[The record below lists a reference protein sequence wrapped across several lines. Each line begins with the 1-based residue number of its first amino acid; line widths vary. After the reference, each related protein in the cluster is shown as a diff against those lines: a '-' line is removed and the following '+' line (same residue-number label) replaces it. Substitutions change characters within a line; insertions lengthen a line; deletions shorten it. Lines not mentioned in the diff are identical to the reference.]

1 MAKPRTITPRRHL
14 EHPDL
19 FGRPGNHTWLQ
30 PTTPEEYAGLRAAEL
45 QHHFGLALVSLLTE
59 LSEPKSWL
67 EEQAGLA
74 TGRISKVLR
83 GHAQLTFRDVAA
95 IEGIVG
101 PILARL
107 EVSRQPIEDQGL
119 RERFAREP

>member
-1 MAKPRTITPRRHL
+1 VAKPRTITPRRHL

-45 QHHFGLALVSLLTE
+45 QHHFGLALVDRLTE
-59 LSEPKSWL
+59 LGEPKSWL

-83 GHAQLTFRDVAA
+83 GHAQLTLRDIAA
-95 IEGIVG
+95 IEGVMG
-101 PILARL
+101 PILAGL
-107 EVSRQPIEDQGL
+107 QVDHQAIEDSGL
-119 RERFAREP
+119 RELFAREP

>member
-30 PTTPEEYAGLRAAEL
+30 PTTPEEYAGLRAAEV
-45 QHHFGLALVSLLTE
+45 QHHFGLALVSRLIE
-59 LSEPKSWL
+59 LGEPKSWL

-74 TGRISKVLR
+74 AGRISKVLR
-83 GHAQLTFRDVAA
+83 GHAQLTLRDIAA
-95 IEGIVG
+95 IEGVVG
-101 PILARL
+101 PILAGL
-107 EVSRQPIEDQGL
+107 EVTRQPIEDRGL
-119 RERFAREP
+119 RERFALEP

>member
-1 MAKPRTITPRRHL
+1 VAKPRTITPRRHL

-45 QHHFGLALVSLLTE
+45 QHHFGLALVSRLAE
-59 LSEPKSWL
+59 LGVPKSWL

-74 TGRISKVLR
+74 TGRLSKLLR
-83 GHAQLTFRDVAA
+83 GHAQLTLRDVAS
-95 IEGIVG
+95 IEGVAG
-101 PILARL
+101 SILARL
-107 EVSRQPIEDQGL
+107 EVARQTIEDQRL

>member
-45 QHHFGLALVSLLTE
+45 QHHFGLALVSRLTE
-59 LSEPKSWL
+59 LGESKSWL

-74 TGRISKVLR
+74 TGRLSKLLR

-95 IEGIVG
+95 IEGVVG

-107 EVSRQPIEDQGL
+107 EVARQSMDDPGL
-119 RERFAREP
+119 RERFSREP

>member
-30 PTTPEEYAGLRAAEL
+30 PTTPEEYAGLRAAEI
-45 QHHFGLALVSLLTE
+45 QHHFGLALVNRLTE
-59 LSEPKSWL
+59 LGEPKSWL

-83 GHAQLTFRDVAA
+83 GHAQLTLRDVAA
-95 IEGIVG
+95 VEGVVG
-101 PILARL
+101 PILAGL
-107 EVSRQPIEDQGL
+107 EVARQPIKDQGL
-119 RERFAREP
+119 RGRFTRER

>member
-45 QHHFGLALVSLLTE
+45 QHHFGLALVSRLTQ
-59 LSEPKSWL
+59 LGEPKSWL
-67 EEQAGLA
+67 EERAGLA

-83 GHAQLTFRDVAA
+83 GHAQLTLRDIAA
-95 IEGIVG
+95 VEGILG
-101 PILARL
+101 PLLGGLELAR
-107 EVSRQPIEDQGL
+107 EPIEDQGL
-119 RERFAREP
+119 RERFALGP

>member
-45 QHHFGLALVSLLTE
+45 QHHFGLALVEHLIE
-59 LSEPKSWL
+59 LGEPKSWL

-83 GHAQLTFRDVAA
+83 GHAQLTLRDIAA
-95 IEGIVG
+95 IEGVVG
-101 PILARL
+101 PILAGL
-107 EVSRQPIEDQGL
+107 KVTRQPIGNPGL